1 MRTLCLVAVALL
13 LASTAGAATVERLT
27 LGQLA
32 DRSELVF
39 VAAVASQRSVAERAP
54 IRVWTETTFQ
64 IEQTLKGPKASAPL
78 VLRQLGGEADGYG
91 QKVPGYATFA
101 VGERVLVFLERTQTG
116 RLVVTGLAQGKF
128 RLTTDPKS
136 GEVIAERDFA
146 GLNFTS
152 APPRTL
158 AGMPSNPNRVALRDL
173 TAIVRG
179 KRPTPRPL
187 MIKRTPQRWIPEG
200 GAR

>member
-1 MRTLCLVAVALL
+1 MRTRCLVAVALL
-13 LASTAGAATVERLT
+13 FAGTAGAATVERLT
-27 LGQLA
+27 LGKLA

-39 VAAVASQRSVAERAP
+39 VGTVASQRSVAEHDP
-54 IRVWTETTFQ
+54 VRVWTQTTF
-64 IEQTLKGPKASAPL
+64 EVEESLKGPKATGPIA
-78 VLRQLGGEADGYG
+78 LRQLGGAAEGYG
-91 QKVPGYATFA
+91 QEVPGYATFA

-128 RLTTDPKS
+128 TLTTDPKT
-136 GEVIAERDFA
+136 GDVLAERSFA

-152 APPRTL
+152 PPPTTL

-173 TAIVRG
+173 AAIVRG
-179 KRPTPRPL
+179 RRPTPRPL
-187 MIKRTPQRWIPEG
+187 LIRRTPRKWIPEG